1 MQGGLQS
8 GSAETGGVR
17 LLRVHVQ
24 GGAHSKLGVG
34 MLGNLGWDE
43 QGHAQPGVKHP
54 WLVTNKAQTS
64 GLSVRFNA
72 DFGCTG
78 AYQHKAWGPRS
89 RYLERKAKHLKA
101 YINFCGTFRV
111 AYMTQYWEC
120 VEQMFDTPY
129 FLLKTV
135 SVNIPE
141 AAQAKAGVTFLKN
154 MLKQRRVREVNRTQ
168 GLVHGKIDSSA
179 GV

>member
-1 MQGGLQS
+1 
-8 GSAETGGVR
+8 
-17 LLRVHVQ
+17 
-24 GGAHSKLGVG
+24 
-34 MLGNLGWDE
+34 
-43 QGHAQPGVKHP
+43 
-54 WLVTNKAQTS
+54 
-64 GLSVRFNA
+64 
-72 DFGCTG
+72 
-78 AYQHKAWGPRS
+78 
-89 RYLERKAKHLKA
+89 
-101 YINFCGTFRV
+101 
-111 AYMTQYWEC
+111 MTQYWEC